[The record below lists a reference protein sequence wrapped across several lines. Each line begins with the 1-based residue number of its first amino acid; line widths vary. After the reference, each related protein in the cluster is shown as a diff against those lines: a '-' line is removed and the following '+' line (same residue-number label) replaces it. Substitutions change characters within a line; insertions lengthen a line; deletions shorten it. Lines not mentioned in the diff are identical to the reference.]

1 MAAVKGTLRPLHDK
15 VIVTD
20 MNFDMEK
27 TASGILLHSDDG
39 KSSGLHPRWARVL
52 FVGNEQLDVKP
63 GQWVLMQHGRWT
75 RAHKYEDPDGNEMAI
90 HMIDLNGILG
100 VQDEKPDEDGTR
112 MSIGAMP
119 FNIPGAGGNNP

>member
-1 MAAVKGTLRPLHDK
+1 MAAVKGTIRPLHDK

-27 TASGILLHSDDG
+27 TKGGILLHSDDG

-52 FVGNEQLDVKP
+52 FVGSEQKDVKP

-75 RAHKYEDPDGNEMAI
+75 RAHKYEDENGNDIKI
-90 HMIDLNGILG
+90 HMIDVNGILG
-100 VQDEKPDEDGTR
+100 VQDERPDEDGVR
-112 MSIGAMP
+112 MNIGQMA
-119 FNIPGAGGNNP
+119 FNIPGAGGNNA